1 MKGVQKKNLTGA
13 KCENNISSVNEE
25 TIIVVN
31 AIIVVNDGRSI
42 PWTFSQL
49 SGFFSSFFHKYLS

>member
-1 MKGVQKKNLTGA
+1 MKGVQKKNLIGA

-42 PWTFSQL
+42 P
-49 SGFFSSFFHKYLS
+49 

>member
-1 MKGVQKKNLTGA
+1 MKGVQKKNLIGA
-13 KCENNISSVNEE
+13 KCENNISGVNEE
-25 TIIVVN
+25 T
-31 AIIVVNDGRSI
+31 IIVVNDGRSI

>member
-25 TIIVVN
+25 TIML
-31 AIIVVNDGRSI
+31 
-42 PWTFSQL
+42 PMLLLL
-49 SGFFSSFFHKYLS
+49 SMMDEVYHEHFLN